1 MDTPRLNMQIIDD
14 LCSELP
20 NLFLATGIPGIK
32 PRVKKLKFQPMV
44 SQYDYLSVASES
56 EQRLIETRA
65 AVEAEKFAKIMA
77 QGLAAECLVEQ
88 ETKKATEGFKFMTEA
103 AGVEN
108 TQATV
113 TQNAVMKNVLPGYDA
128 LAWVLAKA
136 LDQAQNGKGNQRHQV
151 GDAPFTAQPICSLTR
166 TYGLAYPFGQAAK
179 KTHEVGQLEHKNA
192 KLAEVLGAINYLA
205 AAYIVI
211 SENDDHNM

>member
-1 MDTPRLNMQIIDD
+1 MDTSVVNMQIIDAFTLD
-14 LCSELP
+14 LPFHFKGE
-20 NLFLATGIPGIK
+20 GIPAVK
-32 PRVKKLKFQPMV
+32 PRVKNPNFQPMA
-44 SQYDYLSVASES
+44 SQYDYLSVASEA

-65 AVEAEKFAKIMA
+65 AVEAKKIAEALA
-77 QGLAAECLVEQ
+77 QG
-88 ETKKATEGFKFMTEA
+88 KTEGFKFMTEA
-103 AGVEN
+103 VGVEN
-108 TQATV
+108 TQATAI
-113 TQNAVMKNVLPGYDA
+113 QKAVMKNVLPGYDA

-136 LDQAQNGKGNQRHQV
+136 MDQAQNGKGNQRHQV

-179 KTHEVGQLEHKNA
+179 KTHEVGRLEHKNA

>member
-1 MDTPRLNMQIIDD
+1 MDTPIVNMQILDIFSLD
-14 LCSELP
+14 SPFRFEP
-20 NLFLATGIPGIK
+20 EGIPGIK
-32 PRVKKLKFQPMV
+32 PNVKKLKFQPMV

-56 EQRLIETRA
+56 EKRLIETRA
-65 AVEAEKFAKIMA
+65 AVEAKKIAEALA
-77 QGLAAECLVEQ
+77 QG
-88 ETKKATEGFKFMTEA
+88 KTEGFKYMTEA
-103 AGVEN
+103 VGVEN
-108 TQATV
+108 TQATAI
-113 TQNAVMKNVLPGYDA
+113 QNAVMKNVLPGYDA

-136 LDQAQNGKGNQRHQV
+136 MDQAQNGKGNQRHQV

>member
-14 LCSELP
+14 LL
-20 NLFLATGIPGIK
+20 LATGLPGIK
-32 PRVKKLKFQPMV
+32 PRVKKLKFQPLV

-65 AVEAEKFAKIMA
+65 AVEAEKLAKIMA
-77 QGLAAECLVEQ
+77 QGRAAEYLVEQ

-103 AGVEN
+103 VGVEN

-113 TQNAVMKNVLPGYDA
+113 AQNAVMKNVLPGYDA
-128 LAWVLAKA
+128 LAWALAKA
-136 LDQAQNGKGNQRHQV
+136 LDQAQNGKGNQRHRV

-166 TYGLAYPFGQAAK
+166 IYGLAYPFGQAAK